1 MPYDVRR
8 FAMVLETGLMC
19 LVLPASAAG
28 AQPRPQPFEI
38 AVGTQYGLQDPERP
52 VTPGWIL
59 ASGFDLGG
67 HSFVLEGTWHRE
79 AYVLDHPWGLDEVL
93 RESIKSR
100 YWMVLGG
107 VRSGER
113 QGRVVPYYQILAGG
127 FAFRFRS
134 DNEWPASID
143 TERENAECGIHD
155 DGVLVV
161 SCPYVPYPE
170 FREERA
176 TGFVMQPGMGVD
188 VNVWRKLTLRLAA
201 DLPILA
207 GRDYVV
213 LRPKLS
219 ARVVVGFGR

>member
-8 FAMVLETGLMC
+8 FAMVLGTGLMC
-19 LVLPASAAG
+19 LVLPASAAD
-28 AQPRPQPFEI
+28 AQPGPQPFEI

-79 AYVLDHPWGLDEVL
+79 TYVLVHPWDLDEVF
-93 RESIKSR
+93 RESTKSR
-100 YWMVLGG
+100 YLMVLGG
-107 VRSGER
+107 VRSRER
-113 QGRVVPYYQILAGG
+113 QGRVVPYYQFLGGG
-127 FAFRFRS
+127 FAFRFRT
-134 DNEWPASID
+134 DNEWPAS
-143 TERENAECGIHD
+143 
-155 DGVLVV
+155 
-161 SCPYVPYPE
+161 VPGPE

-188 VNVWRKLTLRLAA
+188 LNVWRRLTLRLAA

-207 GRDYVV
+207 DRDYVG

>member
-19 LVLPASAAG
+19 VVLPASAAE

-67 HSFVLEGTWHRE
+67 HSFVLEDTWRRE
-79 AYVLDHPWGLDEVL
+79 AYVLDHPWGLDEVF

-134 DNEWPASID
+134 ENEWPASID
-143 TERENAECGIHD
+143 TERENAECGILH

-161 SCPYVPYPE
+161 SCPYQPVEQGCRRPD
-170 FREERA
+170 
-176 TGFVMQPGMGVD
+176 TG
-188 VNVWRKLTLRLAA
+188 
-201 DLPILA
+201 
-207 GRDYVV
+207 
-213 LRPKLS
+213 
-219 ARVVVGFGR
+219 